1 MSLLEGIETI
11 HFDAVIEEITERLQ
25 KANVTGEVNAI
36 PVYNTAFN
44 PIAESIRA
52 TFNAGGI
59 AALSKLV
66 WLKSPSGHKVVVRI

>member
-1 MSLLEGIETI
+1 M
-11 HFDAVIEEITERLQ
+11 IEEIIERLQ
-25 KANVTGEVNAI
+25 KADVTGKVNAI